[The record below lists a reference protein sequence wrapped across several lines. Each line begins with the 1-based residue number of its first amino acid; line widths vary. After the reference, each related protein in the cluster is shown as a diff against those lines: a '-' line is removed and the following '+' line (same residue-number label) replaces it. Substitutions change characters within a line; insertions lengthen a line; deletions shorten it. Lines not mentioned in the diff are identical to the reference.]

1 MIDFSDR
8 RKDYTQN
15 GLEES
20 GLTKTPFELFDQWLR
35 IALESNLPEPY
46 AMTLAT
52 ATTDGAASARIV
64 LLRQADQRGLVFFTN
79 YLSRKGREI
88 CENPRGSLLFYWPEL
103 ERQVRIEGLIARITP
118 SESDD
123 YHRLRPPNSRI
134 GAAASEQSKILPNR
148 KALEDRVAELFAK
161 FPNGEIPR
169 PEHWGGYRLC
179 PEYFEFWQGRTSRLH
194 DRLFYQLGPG
204 GIWETGRLAP

>member
-1 MIDFSDR
+1 MIDLTDR

-20 GLTKTPFELFDQWLR
+20 ALTKTPFELFDQWLR

-52 ATTDGAASARIV
+52 ATPDGAASARIV
-64 LLRQADQRGLVFFTN
+64 LLRQADQRGMVFFTN

-88 CENPRGSLLFYWPEL
+88 RENPRGSLLFYWPEL

-123 YHRLRPPNSRI
+123 YHRLRPANSRI
-134 GAAASEQSKILPNR
+134 GAAASEQSEILPNR

-161 FPNGEIPR
+161 YPDGEIPR